1 MKKLLIVLSLTLCLF
16 ASGLLLAEESA
27 TEPAYS
33 GEDCPPIPF
42 EGCHLKRSRLPPLGA
57 IATRAL
63 HIILLYGTRRCGQ

>member
-33 GEDCPPIPF
+33 GEDCPLF
-42 EGCHLKRSRLPPLGA
+42 HLKV
-57 IATRAL
+57 AT
-63 HIILLYGTRRCGQ
+63 